1 MTIVSLEVGHVPL
14 LIVHTNVLLPTLRP
28 VTPEEG
34 LEGEVT
40 APPPP
45 ITLHVPV
52 PDAGVFPASVDVAEQ
67 TD

>member
-1 MTIVSLEVGHVPL
+1 M
-14 LIVHTNVLLPTLRP
+14 LIVHTNVLFPTVKP
-28 VTPEEG
+28 VTPDVG
-34 LEGEVT
+34 SVGEVT

-45 ITLHVPV
+45 ITLQAPV